1 MEWISFFERQPHDG
15 QQIFYYGEHI
25 GVWAG
30 RYKYDPNDP
39 VSHHIIHCSES
50 WGVVDRMDAPY
61 WMPDEGQPKPERPV
75 YDYPDDYPHYDYD
88 KEEWFYKKNG

>member
-1 MEWISFFERQPHDG
+1 
-15 QQIFYYGEHI
+15 
-25 GVWAG
+25 VWAG

-88 KEEWFYKKNG
+88 KEEWFTKKNG

>member
-1 MEWISFFERQPHDG
+1 MEWISFFEHQPHDD

-50 WGVVDRMDAPY
+50 WGVVDRMDAPW
-61 WMPDEGQPKPERPV
+61 WMPYEGQPKPERPV

>member
-88 KEEWFYKKNG
+88 KEEWFTKKNG

>member
-30 RYKYDPNDP
+30 RYQYDPNDP

-88 KEEWFYKKNG
+88 KEEWFTKKNG